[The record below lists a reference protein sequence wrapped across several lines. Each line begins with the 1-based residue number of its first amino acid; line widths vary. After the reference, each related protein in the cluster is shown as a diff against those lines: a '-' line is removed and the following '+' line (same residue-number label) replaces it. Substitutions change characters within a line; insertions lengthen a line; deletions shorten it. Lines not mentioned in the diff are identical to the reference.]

1 MQNLYKNNLTIALD
15 GYSSTGKS
23 SFAKLIAAK
32 LGYLYVDSGAMYRVV
47 TLHCIEKGL
56 FDNTEEPAP
65 DLVINEL
72 PAIEIS
78 FRRDEREGL
87 NLTYLGDKMVEKEI
101 RSMLVSGKVSY
112 ISTIAEVRA
121 TMVDLQRKMSESG
134 GVVMDGRDIG
144 TVVFP
149 DAEIKIFM
157 TASADIRA
165 ERRHKE
171 LREKGVEEDFADV
184 LHNISER
191 DRIDS
196 GRDASP
202 LLRADDAT
210 LLDNSSITIEEQMI
224 WFFEMYKEILNK
236 DENS

>member
-1 MQNLYKNNLTIALD
+1 MYNDNLTIALD

-47 TLHCIEKGL
+47 TLHCIEAGL
-56 FDNTEEPAP
+56 FKETEEPAI
-65 DLVINEL
+65 DLVIKEL

-78 FRRDEREGL
+78 FRRNEKEGL
-87 NLTYLGDKMVEKEI
+87 NLTYLGDRMVEKEI
-101 RSMLVSGKVSY
+101 RSMFVSGKVSY
-112 ISTIAEVRA
+112 ISTIAEVRVA
-121 TMVDLQRKMSESG
+121 MVRLQREMSKSG

-165 ERRHKE
+165 DRRHKE
-171 LREKGVEEDFADV
+171 LKEKGVEEDFADV

-196 GRDASP
+196 GREASP
-202 LLRADDAT
+202 LKRADDAT
-210 LLDNSSITIEEQMI
+210 LLDNSSITIEEQLI
-224 WFFEMYKEILNK
+224 WFFDKYKDILNR

>member
-1 MQNLYKNNLTIALD
+1 MYKNNLSIAID

-32 LGYLYVDSGAMYRVV
+32 LAYLYVDSGAMYRVV
-47 TLHCIEKGL
+47 TLHCIEAGL
-56 FDNTEEPAP
+56 FDNTEEPAS

-72 PAIEIS
+72 PHIEIS
-78 FRRDEREGL
+78 FRRDENEDL
-87 NLTYLGDKMVEKEI
+87 NLTFLGERMVEKEI

-112 ISTIAEVRA
+112 ISTIAGVRSA
-121 TMVDLQRKMSESG
+121 MVMLQRSMSESL

-157 TASADIRA
+157 TASLEIRA

-171 LREKGVEEDFADV
+171 LMEKGVGENFANV

-196 GRDASP
+196 GREASP
-202 LLRADDAT
+202 LKRAEDAT

-224 WFFEMYKEILNK
+224 WFFETYKEVLKK